1 VKASLLT
8 AFRIVG
14 LVLALVL
21 QIAWLVQPLP
31 ATMKILPVS
40 LGVVSAVHP
49 ATGLIILAGL
59 GPMAN
64 AMTLWAQS
72 PLPGIRLLEQLI
84 LAFVFGAGL
93 RWWRRST
100 EPRLREAAALLA
112 ASAIASL
119 IAVQPALLLQ
129 RMPDVTVGEHVR
141 ALLWNGEYF
150 LRSGLWD
157 PLFFAALTVEGL
169 ALAVIAERIVRRNA
183 LVAVS
188 TIRMAVVG
196 HAGVAALNLQ
206 QVIGAAIRGG
216 GDAWR
221 ELPRIA
227 RDLRV
232 SLFYDVNAAGS
243 VFLLTLLGGAGLL
256 RSATRFRWEI
266 AAPLA
271 LVGLGLWLAGSRV
284 ALLALAVTLV
294 AMFGLTAW
302 KNRGAVR
309 WIAAAA
315 VAVMLAVGG
324 LAASL
329 YPKARNV
336 SLGPAAA
343 TRRIMAQ
350 TSMNMWRAAPVFG
363 VGIGRFYEESARFGA
378 DALLRERVGTA
389 HENAHNYFLQV
400 LGTEGAV
407 GLGALLLV
415 LGVVL
420 VPATRAERA
429 EPVPLR
435 RWLLAGV
442 VGYLLTWLT
451 GHPQLVP
458 EAAFAFSLVLG
469 VLAGLT
475 APPTPRAWRSFVM
488 LGAALLIT
496 TAPFRAAQSLRHVD
510 LEHIGVGLSHWQAEI
525 DGIRYRLA
533 DRSFALYLPADG
545 TAVDLPMRRA
555 PGAPDPL
562 AVTISVGGY
571 TLYEPVLSGEA
582 WQRIR
587 VLLPR
592 TNRRF
597 ERVDF
602 EVRPAQSPDRSLP
615 SPAVYV
621 GRTERR

>member
-1 VKASLLT
+1 MRSGILS
-8 AFRIVG
+8 AFRVVG
-14 LVLALVL
+14 LALALVL
-21 QIAWLVQPLP
+21 QIAWVVQPLP
-31 ATMKILPVS
+31 VALKILPAS

-49 ATGLIILAGL
+49 ATGLIVLAGL

-64 AMTLWAQS
+64 AMSLWAQA
-72 PLPGIRLLEQLI
+72 PLPGIRLLEQLV

-93 RWWRRST
+93 RWWRTAES
-100 EPRLREAAALLA
+100 RLPEAAALLA
-112 ASAIASL
+112 ASAIASF

-129 RMPDVTVGEHVR
+129 HMAGVTVWGHVR
-141 ALLWNGEYF
+141 ALLWKGEYF

-169 ALAVIAERIVRRNA
+169 ALAVTAERIVRRNA
-183 LVAVS
+183 QTAVS
-188 TIRMAVVG
+188 TLRMAVVG

-216 GDAWR
+216 DAWR
-221 ELPRIA
+221 ELPRIL
-227 RDLRV
+227 RDVRV

-243 VFLLTLLGGAGLL
+243 VFLLILLGGAGLL
-256 RSATRFRWEI
+256 RTATRFRWEM
-266 AAPLA
+266 AALLA
-271 LVGLGLWLAGSRV
+271 VVGLGLWLAGSRA

-294 AMFGLTAW
+294 AMLGLTAW
-302 KNRGAVR
+302 RNRGAGR

-315 VAVMLAVGG
+315 MALMLAVGS
-324 LAASL
+324 LAAIL

-350 TSMNMWRAAPVFG
+350 TSVNMWQAAPAFG
-363 VGIGRFYEESARFGA
+363 VGIGRFYEESSRFGA
-378 DALLRERVGTA
+378 DALLREGIGTDK
-389 HENAHNYFLQV
+389 ENAHNYFLQV

-415 LGVVL
+415 LGLVL
-420 VPATRAERA
+420 GPALRAKWT
-429 EPVPLR
+429 EPVPVR
-435 RWLLAGV
+435 RWLVASV
-442 VGYLLTWLT
+442 FGYLLTWLT

-458 EAAFAFSLVLG
+458 EAAFAFWLVLG

-475 APPTPRAWRSFVM
+475 APASSAAWRGFVM
-488 LGAALLIT
+488 LGAALLVT
-496 TAPFRAAQSLRHVD
+496 TAPLRAAHALRNVD
-510 LEHIGVGLSHWQAEI
+510 LEHLGIGVSHWQPEI

-533 DRSFALYLPADG
+533 DRSFVLYLPADG
-545 TAVDLPMRRA
+545 ASVDLPLRRA

-562 AVTISVGGY
+562 IIAISADGNK
-571 TLYEPVLSGEA
+571 LYEPLLSGET

-587 VLLPR
+587 VQLPR

-597 ERVDF
+597 ARVDF
-602 EVRPAQSPDRSLP
+602 EVRPAQSGDGSVP

-621 GRTERR
+621 GKTERR